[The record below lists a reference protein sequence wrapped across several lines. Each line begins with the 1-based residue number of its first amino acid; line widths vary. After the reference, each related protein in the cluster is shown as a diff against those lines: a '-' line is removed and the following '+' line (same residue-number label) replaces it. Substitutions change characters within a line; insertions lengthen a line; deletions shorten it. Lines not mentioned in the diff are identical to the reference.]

1 MHWHLCRHFL
11 LSQPVRKFIPFIF
24 LAVVL
29 LHTTGVHFFFYGNQL
44 KLKVEVQRLLQSI
57 TSEELEELQ
66 FTVQEFEALKN
77 AHGAEGEFRIG
88 GEMYDIKSVEQRGN
102 KVIVRVLHDTEEE
115 GLLKLFSSLFE
126 KNNSSKST
134 NNNIQDNTL
143 PEFTLQKV
151 TFVFADVVNVI
162 GIKSF
167 QSSLLKGNLQLL
179 CPPPDF
185 CNS

>member
-1 MHWHLCRHFL
+1 M
-11 LSQPVRKFIPFIF
+11 
-24 LAVVL
+24 
-29 LHTTGVHFFFYGNQL
+29 HTTGVHFFFYGNQL
-44 KLKVEVQRLLQSI
+44 QLKAEVQRLLQSI
-57 TSEELEELQ
+57 TNEQLEELQ
-66 FTVQEFEALKN
+66 FTAQEFDALQK
-77 AHGAEGEFRIG
+77 AHSVEGEFRIG
-88 GEMYDIKSVEQRGN
+88 DEMYDVKSIEQRGN
-102 KVIVRVLHDTEEE
+102 TVVVRVLHDTEEE

-134 NNNIQDNTL
+134 NNSIQDNTL